1 MTGGH
6 AGGPTGR
13 ADSDLSVPGL
23 AGRTALVTGGSRGIG
38 RAVARMLAT
47 SGATVGI
54 GYRSNHGAAED
65 TVRELLDVTGHPD
78 PDGSATR
85 PWAEASDVA
94 TAAGVEQLFERADA
108 EFGGRL
114 DVFVGNAGIWNE
126 EPRPVSDLDPAEW
139 HRMMEANLT
148 SAYLCTRAAIHRMD
162 SGGRVILITS
172 TAAQRGEAGHSHYAA
187 SKGALHSF
195 IKSLAAEV
203 GPRGIT
209 VNGVAPGWVDTDMSA
224 GVLHGP
230 YRDRICEEIPVR
242 RIATPDD
249 IAGPVVFLASD
260 LARHVNGEILN
271 VNGGSVL
278 CG

>member
-1 MTGGH
+1 MTGGRY
-6 AGGPTGR
+6 AGGSTGR
-13 ADSDLSVPGL
+13 ADSGLSVPGL
-23 AGRTALVTGGSRGIG
+23 SGRTALVTGGSRGIG

-47 SGATVGI
+47 SGAQVGI
-54 GYRSNHGAAED
+54 GYRSDHVAAED
-65 TVRELLDVTGHPD
+65 AVRELLDIAGH
-78 PDGSATR
+78 PDGSAIR

-94 TAAGVEQLFERADA
+94 TAAGVERLFERADA

-114 DVFVGNAGIWNE
+114 DVLVGNAGIWND
-126 EPRPVSDLDPAEW
+126 EPRPVTDLDPAEW
-139 HRMMEANLT
+139 HRMMETNLT
-148 SAYLCTRAAIHRMD
+148 SAYLCTRAAIHRME

-195 IKSLAAEV
+195 IKSLAVEV

-224 GVLHGP
+224 GVLHGSE
-230 YRDRICEEIPVR
+230 RVRICEEIPVG

-260 LARHVNGEILN
+260 LARHVNGEIIN

>member
-1 MTGGH
+1 LSG
-6 AGGPTGR
+6 GR
-13 ADSDLSVPGL
+13 AGAVAERAGSGLSVPGL
-23 AGRTALVTGGSRGIG
+23 AGRMALVTGGSRGIG

-47 SGATVGI
+47 AGATVGL
-54 GYRSNHGAAED
+54 GYRSDHAAAEEA
-65 TVRELLDVTGHPD
+65 VRELLGIGGRPD
-78 PDGSATR
+78 SAAAR
-85 PWAEASDVA
+85 PWAQASDVA
-94 TAAGVEQLFERADA
+94 DPEGVERLFERADA

-114 DVFVGNAGIWNE
+114 DVFVGNAGIWND
-126 EPRPVSDLDPAEW
+126 EPRPVLDLDPAEW
-139 HRMMEANLT
+139 RRMIEANLT
-148 SAYLCTRAAIHRMD
+148 SAYLCTRAAIHRME

-172 TAAQRGEAGHSHYAA
+172 TAAQRGEAGHAHYAA

-195 IKSLAAEV
+195 IKSLAVEV

-209 VNGVAPGWVDTDMSA
+209 VNGVAPGWVDTDMAA
-224 GVLHGP
+224 GVLRGP
-230 YRDRICEEIPVR
+230 DADRIRAEIPIGRV
-242 RIATPDD
+242 AAPDD

>member
-6 AGGPTGR
+6 ARGRPVR
-13 ADSDLSVPGL
+13 ADSGPSVPGL
-23 AGRTALVTGGSRGIG
+23 SGRTALVTGGSRGIG

-47 SGATVGI
+47 GGAKVGI
-54 GYRSNHGAAED
+54 GYRSDHAAAAD
-65 TVRELLDVTGHPD
+65 AVRELLDITGHSEGD
-78 PDGSATR
+78 AVR

-94 TAAGVEQLFERADA
+94 TAAGVERLFERADA

-114 DVFVGNAGIWNE
+114 DVFVGNAGIWND
-126 EPRPVSDLDPAEW
+126 EPRLVGDLDPAEW

-148 SAYLCTRAAIHRMD
+148 SAYLCTREAIHRME

-187 SKGALHSF
+187 SKGGLQSF
-195 IKSLAAEV
+195 IKSLAVEV

-230 YRDRICEEIPVR
+230 NRDRILEEIPVR
-242 RIATPDD
+242 RIATPAD

>member
-1 MTGGH
+1 MTGGRASAVADR
-6 AGGPTGR
+6 AGSG
-13 ADSDLSVPGL
+13 LSVPGL

-47 SGATVGI
+47 AGATVGV
-54 GYRSNHGAAED
+54 GYRSDHAAAED
-65 TVRELLDVTGHPD
+65 AVRELL
-78 PDGSATR
+78 GSGGRPHSGAAR
-85 PWAEASDVA
+85 PWAQASDVA
-94 TAAGVEQLFERADA
+94 DPEGVERLFERADT

-114 DVFVGNAGIWNE
+114 DVFVGNAGIWND

-139 HRMMEANLT
+139 RRMMEANLT
-148 SAYLCTRAAIHRMD
+148 SAYLCTRAAIQRME

-195 IKSLAAEV
+195 IKSLAVEV

-209 VNGVAPGWVDTDMSA
+209 VNGVAPGWVDTDMTA
-224 GVLHGP
+224 GVLRGP
-230 YRDRICEEIPVR
+230 DADRIRAEIPVR
-242 RIATPDD
+242 RIAAPDD